1 MWQDFTYGKIIWE
14 NFLNLFVENSSLTCD
29 YTNVSYLY
37 FEVGDFL

>member
-14 NFLNLFVENSSLTCD
+14 NFLNLFVENSSLTYV

-37 FEVGDFL
+37 FGVGDFL